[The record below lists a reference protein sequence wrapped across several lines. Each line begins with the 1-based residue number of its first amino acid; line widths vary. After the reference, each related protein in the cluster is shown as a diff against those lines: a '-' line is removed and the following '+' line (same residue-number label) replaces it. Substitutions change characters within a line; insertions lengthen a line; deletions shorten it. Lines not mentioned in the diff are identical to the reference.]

1 MREERTRCEIDLR
14 LHLRCVI
21 SCVLPPQPHV
31 QLCAYVYSF
40 LHQVLC
46 SLGCDESMQEDF
58 RLCHETALCMRREEA
73 CENCGM
79 VVMQKDLADHKVN
92 DCPGFLRA
100 CPTGCGVKVRMM
112 VISGKSKERFRN
124 VGSDGVVSI
133 LYFSS
138 MVSFSIGNP

>member
-1 MREERTRCEIDLR
+1 
-14 LHLRCVI
+14 
-21 SCVLPPQPHV
+21 
-31 QLCAYVYSF
+31 
-40 LHQVLC
+40 
-46 SLGCDESMQEDF
+46 MQEDF
-58 RLCHETALCMRREEA
+58 RLCHETALCVRREEA